1 MKYRVLH
8 SSQHRFHLDLC
19 VRRLTQA
26 EADTLYYTLMNRDE
40 VENVQVFVRT
50 AQMIVKYRGQSEK
63 ILLEYIGKLSLKTPE
78 LQEFVPAVSSR
89 ATNDH
94 YKEKLIN
101 MVMIRMVKKFLL
113 PAPIRIACTVYD
125 GAPFIWHGI
134 KDLLAKKFSAEI
146 VHASAIAASMLIGD
160 FAAASSITFLTEV
173 GEELEEWTYKKSVD
187 DLAQSLALN
196 VSKVWRVEGP
206 GVVRQVGIGQIQIG
220 DVLQV
225 SMGSVIPLDGT
236 VTNGEAMINQA
247 ALTGES
253 VAVRKTVDS
262 TVFAGTVVEEG
273 EILIEVRQTSG
284 KTRYDRIVKMIEES
298 ESLKSITQSQA
309 ERVVSKLIPYTFGA
323 AVATLILT
331 RNVTKAASVLM
342 VDFSCAIEVAMPI
355 SVLSAMRE
363 AGKHRITVKGGKYLE
378 DIAAADTVVFDKTGT
393 LTKATPVV
401 EQVVAMEGYNEDEM
415 LRIAACLEEHFP
427 HSLANAVVR
436 AAKEKNL
443 EHEEMHSRVVY
454 IVAHGVA
461 TTIGDERAVIG
472 SYHFVFEDEKCV
484 VMPED
489 QDKLELIPSRYSHL
503 YMAIGGK
510 LVAIIGIADPIKE
523 ESKEVIADLKDI
535 GLTNIV
541 MMTGDSDR
549 TAKAVAEELGITQ
562 YYAEVL
568 PEDKAK
574 FVDREKKAG
583 HTVIMI
589 GDGINDSP
597 ALSMADVGVAM
608 KEGADIA
615 QEIADI
621 TLSGSDLKQLVALR
635 QLGNGMMERMKSTSR
650 IGIGFNAGILVAG
663 ILGLVVPGTA
673 AFLHNASTIALC
685 LRNMNDLLPSDMEI
699 EEEAYTPVKKEEL
712 AEVEL
717 AEYVTEAQFR
727 AMEKTEQ
734 LIPNT

>member
-8 SSQHRFHLDLC
+8 RSKNRFHLDLC
-19 VRRLTQA
+19 KRRFTQE

-40 VENVQVFVRT
+40 VESVQVYVRT
-50 AQMIVKYRGQSEK
+50 AQLAVKYYGKTEAT
-63 ILLEYIGKLSLKTPE
+63 LLAFIGELSLKQPE
-78 LQEFVPAVSSR
+78 LQDYVPAVSSR

-101 MVMIRMVKKFLL
+101 MVMVRGIKKFFL
-113 PAPIRIACTVYD
+113 PAPIQIACTIYD

-134 KDLLAKKFSAEI
+134 KDLLARKFSAEI

-196 VSKVWRVEGP
+196 VSKVWKVEGP
-206 GVVRQVGIGQIQIG
+206 DTVRQVGIGQIQVG
-220 DVLQV
+220 DVIQI
-225 SMGSVIPLDGT
+225 SMGSIIPLDGT
-236 VTNGEAMINQA
+236 VVEGEAMVNQA

-253 VAVRKTVDS
+253 VAVRKAVHG

-273 EILIEVRQTSG
+273 EILVEVRQTSG
-284 KTRYDRIVKMIEES
+284 KTRYDRIVEMIEAS

-323 AVATLILT
+323 AVATLLLT

-393 LTKATPVV
+393 LTKATPAV
-401 EQVVAMEGYNEDEM
+401 EQVVAMEGYEEDEM

-436 AAKEKNL
+436 AAKEKGL
-443 EHEEMHSRVVY
+443 QHEEMHSKVVY

-461 TTIGDERAVIG
+461 TTIGEERAVIG
-472 SYHFVFEDEKCV
+472 SYHFVFEDEKCI

-489 QDKLELIPSRYSHL
+489 QDKLEKLPSYYSHL

-523 ESKEVIADLKDI
+523 ESKDVIANLKKA

-549 TAKAVAEELGITQ
+549 TAKAVAESLGITQ

-568 PEDKAK
+568 PEDKAG
-574 FVDREKKAG
+574 FVEQEKKAG
-583 HTVIMI
+583 HTVIMV

-597 ALSMADVGVAM
+597 ALSMADVGIAM

-621 TLSGSDLKQLVALR
+621 TLSGSDLQQLVALR
-635 QLGNGMMERMKSTSR
+635 ELGNGMMERMRSTSR
-650 IGIGFNAGILVAG
+650 IGIGFNAAILLAG
-663 ILGLVVPGTA
+663 VFGWVVPGTA

-685 LRNMNDLLPSDMEI
+685 LRNMNDLLP
-699 EEEAYTPVKKEEL
+699 EEPEETIQ
-712 AEVEL
+712 A
-717 AEYVTEAQFR
+717 
-727 AMEKTEQ
+727 
-734 LIPNT
+734 

>member
-8 SSQHRFHLDLC
+8 RSKNRFHLDLC
-19 VRRLTQA
+19 QRRFTQE
-26 EADTLYYTLMNRDE
+26 EADILYYTLMNRDE
-40 VENVQVFVRT
+40 VESVQVYVRT
-50 AQMIVKYRGQSEK
+50 AQLTVKYYGKAETV
-63 ILLEYIGKLSLKTPE
+63 LLDYIGGLSLKQPE
-78 LQEFVPAVSSR
+78 LQDYIPAVSSR

-101 MVMIRMVKKFLL
+101 MVMLRGIKKFFL
-113 PAPIRIACTVYD
+113 PAPVRIACTIYD

-134 KDLLAKKFSAEI
+134 KDLMARKFSAEI

-196 VSKVWRVEGP
+196 VSKVWKVEGP
-206 GVVRQVGIGQIQIG
+206 DTVRQVGIGQIQVG
-220 DVLQV
+220 DVIQV

-236 VTNGEAMINQA
+236 VIEGEAMVNQA

-253 VAVRKTVDS
+253 VAVRKAVHG

-284 KTRYDRIVKMIEES
+284 KTRYDRIVEMIEAS

-323 AVATLILT
+323 AVATLLLT

-393 LTKATPVV
+393 LTKATPAV
-401 EQVVAMEGYNEDEM
+401 EQVVAMEGYEEDEM

-436 AAKEKNL
+436 AAKEKDL
-443 EHEEMHSRVVY
+443 QHEEMHSKVVY

-461 TTIGDERAVIG
+461 TTIGEERAVIG
-472 SYHFVFEDEKCV
+472 SYHFVFEDEKCIV
-484 VMPED
+484 LPED
-489 QDKLELIPSRYSHL
+489 QDKLERIPSYYSHL

-523 ESKEVIADLKDI
+523 ESRNVIAELKDA

-549 TAKAVAEELGITQ
+549 TAKAVAESLGITQ

-568 PEDKAK
+568 PEDKAG
-574 FVDREKKAG
+574 FVEQEKKAG
-583 HTVIMI
+583 HTVIMV

-597 ALSMADVGVAM
+597 ALSMADVGIAM

-621 TLSGSDLKQLVALR
+621 TLSGSDLQQLVALR
-635 QLGNGMMERMKSTSR
+635 QLGNGMMERMRSTSR
-650 IGIGFNAGILVAG
+650 IGIGFNAAILLAG
-663 ILGLVVPGTA
+663 VFGLVVPGTA

-685 LRNMNDLLPSDMEI
+685 LRNMNDLLPEKPEEI
-699 EEEAYTPVKKEEL
+699 I
-712 AEVEL
+712 
-717 AEYVTEAQFR
+717 QS
-727 AMEKTEQ
+727 
-734 LIPNT
+734 